1 MGYIVV
7 RIKCLW
13 VCFVKCIIGFQ
24 EHETIKTQET
34 FRNHNCQSPEKP
46 QLRTASLN
54 EVAI

>member
-7 RIKCLW
+7 RIKHLW

-34 FRNHNCQSPEKP
+34 FRNYNCQSPENP
-46 QLRTASLN
+46 SSEPL
-54 EVAI
+54 V